1 MVTIATWKLVWVLI
15 SVFVTGLM
23 YGSKHPVFN
32 VLDDEEDYDDDEIIL

>member
-15 SVFVTGLM
+15 SVFITGVM

-32 VLDDEEDYDDDEIIL
+32 VLDEDDYDDDEIIL